1 MWLKIKSLLWKW
13 KYVFIFLG
21 LFIIVLTQ
29 RFLNERQNGLINSV
43 SSDGLGYYCYL
54 PAAIIYQDFTYSFYD
69 KKENKISPFY
79 KPKLDTYKDTVLNK
93 YYCGT
98 SICLLPFFV
107 VGVAISSIT
116 GTQINGYTDTFL
128 MLVSVA
134 AIFYYILSF
143 FLLSKVG
150 KFFSVSEKISLIT
163 SLIFF
168 FGTNLF
174 HYVIQEPSMSH
185 VYSFFAVSLFL
196 YCFMKLIQIT
206 NNKNILMVGFAISL
220 IALIRPV
227 NILVVLFTP
236 FFFDNLRE
244 YYLFLKTLIIKNYK
258 GLILLLL
265 VISFAV
271 LLQFTFYYLQTG
283 DFYIVSYP
291 GETFN
296 FGSPELFNVLFSYRK
311 GLFIYVPLL
320 LAVVLFSVVSKNYW
334 YKKVVFLITF
344 FVFLYVTASWWSWWY
359 GEGYSIRPIVDFLPF
374 FIIISMFLV
383 SKLSLVKRK
392 IVLLICT
399 PFLITSQ
406 IMAFQYSNLI
416 MDKGEMNKEKFWDIF
431 LETDLATINEKKIHQ
446 IKKNNTL
453 FKTEVLNFENDFNDN
468 RITNVGYKSK
478 RSCKVNKD
486 APYSMG
492 FGFPINNLNIN
503 ESFYL
508 IVECRAK
515 SSKGGKN
522 FGLDVSIEDQGSCVK
537 WHAVYFPQ
545 FKKDEDGWVKMI
557 TVVEIESW
565 FINDKNY
572 FKVFAT
578 AHEGENLI
586 DDLKYSVYKKNLL
599 PKH

>member
-1 MWLKIKSLLWKW
+1 MWLKIKDLLWKW
-13 KYVFIFLG
+13 KFVFIFLG

-79 KPKLDTYKDTVLNK
+79 KPYLNPYNDKFLNK

-98 SICLLPFFV
+98 SICLLPFFAT
-107 VGVAISSIT
+107 GVLISSLA

-134 AIFYYILSF
+134 AILYFLFSI

-150 KFFSVSEKISLIT
+150 KFFFISEKISFIT

-196 YCFMKLIQIT
+196 YCFMKLIQTT
-206 NNKNILMVGFAISL
+206 NNKNILMVGLAISL

-227 NILVVLFTP
+227 NILVILFTP

-244 YYLFLKTLIIKNYK
+244 YYLFLKTIIIKHYK

-265 VISFAV
+265 VVGFAV

-311 GLFIYVPLL
+311 GLFIYVPIL
-320 LAVVLFSVVSKNYW
+320 LAAVLFSFFSKNYW

-344 FVFLYVTASWWSWWY
+344 FVFLYVTSSWWCWWY
-359 GEGYSIRPIVDFLPF
+359 GEGFSIRPIVDFLPF
-374 FIIISMFLV
+374 FIIVSMFLV
-383 SKLSLVKRK
+383 SKLSLVNRK
-392 IVLLICT
+392 FVLLICA

-431 LETDLATINEKKIHQ
+431 LETDLAAITEKKIDK
-446 IKKNNTL
+446 IKKISTL
-453 FKTEVLNFENDFNDN
+453 FKTEVLNFENDFSDS

-486 APYSMG
+486 APYSIG

-508 IVECRAK
+508 IVECMAK
-515 SSKGGKN
+515 SSKDGKN
-522 FGLDVSIEDQGSCVK
+522 FGLDVSIDDQGNCVK

-545 FKKDEDGWVKMI
+545 FNKDEDGWVKMI

-565 FINDKNY
+565 FITDKNY
-572 FKVFAT
+572 FKVFTT
-578 AHEGENLI
+578 AHEGENLV
-586 DDLKYSVYKKNLL
+586 DNLKYSVYKKKLL

>member
-1 MWLKIKSLLWKW
+1 
-13 KYVFIFLG
+13 
-21 LFIIVLTQ
+21 
-29 RFLNERQNGLINSV
+29 
-43 SSDGLGYYCYL
+43 
-54 PAAIIYQDFTYSFYD
+54 
-69 KKENKISPFY
+69 
-79 KPKLDTYKDTVLNK
+79 
-93 YYCGT
+93 
-98 SICLLPFFV
+98 
-107 VGVAISSIT
+107 
-116 GTQINGYTDTFL
+116 
-128 MLVSVA
+128 
-134 AIFYYILSF
+134 
-143 FLLSKVG
+143 
-150 KFFSVSEKISLIT
+150 
-163 SLIFF
+163 
-168 FGTNLF
+168 
-174 HYVIQEPSMSH
+174 
-185 VYSFFAVSLFL
+185 
-196 YCFMKLIQIT
+196 MKLIQIT

-344 FVFLYVTASWWSWWY
+344 FVFLYVTASWWCWWY

-453 FKTEVLNFENDFNDN
+453 FKTEVLNFENDFNDS

-522 FGLDVSIEDQGSCVK
+522 FGLDVSIDDQGSCVK

>member
-1 MWLKIKSLLWKW
+1 MFFRIKELLWKR
-13 KYVFIFLG
+13 KYIFLFIG
-21 LFIIVLTQ
+21 LFLIVLTQ

-69 KKENKISPFY
+69 KKENEISPFY
-79 KPKLDTYKDTVLNK
+79 KPYLNSYKDKVLNK

-107 VGVAISSIT
+107 SGVVISSIA

-128 MLVSVA
+128 MLVSIA
-134 AIFYYILSF
+134 SILYYLLSV

-163 SLIFF
+163 CLVFF

-196 YCFMKLIQIT
+196 YCFMKLVQTT
-206 NNKNILMVGFAISL
+206 NNKNILMVGLAISL
-220 IALIRPV
+220 VALIRPV
-227 NILVVLFTP
+227 NILAILFTP
-236 FFFDNLRE
+236 FFFDNLRD
-244 YYLFLKTLIIKNYK
+244 YYFFLKTLISKHYK
-258 GLILLLL
+258 GLLLLFV
-265 VISFAV
+265 VIGFAI

-296 FGSPELFNVLFSYRK
+296 FRSPELFNVLFSYRK
-311 GLFIYVPLL
+311 GLFIYTPLL
-320 LAVVLFSVVSKNYW
+320 LAVVLFILFSKKSW
-334 YKKVVFLITF
+334 YKKLVFLIPF
-344 FVFLYVTASWWSWWY
+344 FIFLYVTASWWCWWY
-359 GEGYSIRPIVDFLPF
+359 GEGFSIRPIVDFLPF
-374 FIIISMFLV
+374 FIIISMVLV
-383 SKLSLVKRK
+383 SKFSVTKLK
-392 IVLLICT
+392 IVFFICI
-399 PFLITSQ
+399 PFLISSQ

-431 LETDLATINEKKIHQ
+431 LETDLADINQKKIDK
-446 IKKNNTL
+446 IKKNSTL
-453 FKTEVLNFENDFNDN
+453 FKTELLTFENEVNNN
-468 RITNVGYKSK
+468 RVIEAGYKSK
-478 RSCKVNKD
+478 KSCLVNKD
-486 APYSMG
+486 APYSIG

-508 IVECRAK
+508 IVECMAK
-515 SSKGGKN
+515 SSQDGKN
-522 FGLDVSIEDQGSCVK
+522 FGLDVSIDEDGKCVK
-537 WHAVYFPQ
+537 WNAVYFPQ
-545 FKKDEDGWVKMI
+545 FTKDKDGWAKMTAVI
-557 TVVEIESW
+557 EIEAW

-572 FKVFAT
+572 FKIFAT
-578 AHEGENLI
+578 AHEGDNLV
-586 DDLKYSVYKKNLL
+586 DDLKYSIYKKRPL
-599 PKH
+599 